1 MRATMPRVYL
11 LPAATGKKSLFW
23 FLACFLAG
31 QVALWGYLD
40 RWRTDLVDP
49 LYALRL
55 RSLRARLAESPGAPL
70 VLILGSSRTKY
81 GVSPAAISVRGSA
94 GVPPLIYNFA
104 LNGSGSI
111 RELLYFRRLLADGI
125 RPDWLLVETWP
136 PLWTEEGYFAEWRTL
151 LYEDELRGRDL
162 PLLCRYFPCDR
173 SLWVRAFQ
181 RSLAPIQFYRS
192 RLLLAAASTFLTHKQ
207 REEMAR
213 DRDDWVSPDDT
224 GWFPLAWTSES
235 PDQRS
240 RTMRLGTERLKPLLD
255 PVRVDARSDTALR
268 EILDECRKR
277 GIKAAVFLLP
287 EHSVTRGWYTPQ
299 SHALVR
305 SYLGRLG
312 RDYQVPILDM
322 RGWLPDEA
330 FADCAHIGLQGAG
343 PFSERFGREVLQPL
357 LHGVPLPDGIL
368 LRDDGVSP

>member
-1 MRATMPRVYL
+1 MPRVFL

-23 FLACFLAG
+23 FLACFLVS
-31 QVALWGYLD
+31 QVALWVYLD

-49 LYALRL
+49 LYDLRL

-70 VLILGSSRTKY
+70 VLFLGSSRTKY
-81 GVSPAAISVRGSA
+81 GVRPGAMQVQGSSGSPQ
-94 GVPPLIYNFA
+94 LIYNFA

-136 PLWTEEGYFAEWRTL
+136 PLWAEEGYFAEQRTL
-151 LYEDELRGRDL
+151 LHEDELRGRDL
-162 PLLCRYFPCDR
+162 PLLYRYFPRDR
-173 SLWVRAFQ
+173 SLWMRALR
-181 RSLAPIQFYRS
+181 RSLVPIQVYRS
-192 RLLLAAASTFLTHKQ
+192 RLLLSAASVFLTHQQK
-207 REEMAR
+207 EELAS

-224 GWFPLAWTSES
+224 GWFPLAWNSES

-240 RTMRLGTERLKPLLD
+240 RTLRLGNERLKPLLD
-255 PVRVDARSDTALR
+255 PVRIDGRSDAALR
-268 EILDECRKR
+268 EILDECRAR

-287 EHSVTRGWYTPQ
+287 EHSLARGWYTPE

-305 SYLGRLG
+305 SYLAGLG
-312 RDYQVPILDM
+312 REYQVPILDM
-322 RGWLPDEA
+322 RGWLSDEA

-343 PFSERFGREVLQPL
+343 PFSVRFGREVLQPL
-357 LHGVPLPDGIL
+357 LQGVPLPDGVL
-368 LRDDGVSP
+368 LREGTSP